1 MTQETKQI
9 FSIRKFK
16 TGTHSALLAKYGI
29 ALATTAAL
37 MSAGIASADEVT
49 QPQAQPATTVA
60 TPKTNQADV
69 PKTEATMTIPESPEV
84 TSNIPTSVPSNTTQD
99 QAVKA
104 VEDAQTTLKDNVS
117 IAKDTGVVV
126 TEGDTKEVVIDDG
139 TASEKTSEVLTDLN
153 QQDKAVKEATEKQRD
168 NLKAYEETTATH
180 ETVTKEGQESLD
192 KSTAE
197 VDQLMDQAKEA
208 GLLVTETTTDQ
219 TPTYKETKGL
229 TGDALRQ
236 AMSENLALYKQ
247 AIEAG
252 LNIQNK
258 SVADLKAALALYQAN
273 QKAYAE
279 TSASRDK
286 AVTDGKASLS
296 ASAKEVDQLM
306 NQAKE
311 AGLLVTE
318 SITDQT
324 PTYKET
330 KGLTGDAL
338 RKAMTENITLYK
350 AAIEAGIALQN
361 KSVEDLKAAL
371 ALYQANQAAY
381 TQANTAHKDAKSAGV
396 ADLAL
401 ADGRQ
406 NQVVDLA
413 KKNGLAIATKT
424 ETTSPT
430 YAPVAGLEGDALVKA
445 IEENI
450 TKYKKAVAD
459 AVGKEDKSTN
469 DAKAKLEAYLKE
481 LADYQAGKGT
491 QSGIKWTDNT
501 TVEAGTAQKMTGDEP
516 AVSWGNLKT
525 AAADAIQSLDR
536 NQNTDAKFDNI
547 FKINGTGTVIIKNTT
562 NGDVTLK
569 ISNIKAWTAENT
581 YLAVWGAKDGG
592 IAWGVFATTHG
603 TVTGGAGEGATGGNI
618 GATGAILA
626 AVKSYDYEV
635 STSNAVSTVTFND
648 IDNNQTV
655 TLNGLDDS
663 KLVKGRNVTQSGNS
677 YSAGAGD
684 VSQASG
690 GVIDSNGIQF
700 NLTDAK
706 TVTFSGSHYLP
717 GYINTSIVAG
727 IFGVASE
734 VPKEPKKPNLEVT
747 KTDVAIPEAPQTP
760 KPITVAVKKATV
772 GAPKA
777 GDKPVPPTVA
787 VEKVT
792 VTAPDAPEAPQPVEV
807 DVHYYKMTTTP
818 TPETPQPTPT
828 TPVQPASVLPYTGE
842 ASSSLAVLGG
852 FILAGLG
859 LIGVR
864 KRKED

>member
-1 MTQETKQI
+1 MNQETKQI

-29 ALATTAAL
+29 ALAAAIVL
-37 MSAGIASADEVT
+37 MGAATVSADET
-49 QPQAQPATTVA
+49 IATPAQTATEVVAPATPKVA
-60 TPKTNQADV
+60 TPETTPVQV
-69 PKTEATMTIPESPEV
+69 QPEV
-84 TSNIPTSVPSNTTQD
+84 KSDIPTAVPANTPQE
-99 QAVKA
+99 QAVNA
-104 VEDAQTTLKDNVS
+104 VNGAQTTLKDSVS
-117 IAKDTGVVV
+117 SAKEAGVIVK
-126 TEGDTKEVVIDDG
+126 EGDTKEVVINDG
-139 TASEKTSEVLTDLN
+139 NAVETTNKVLTDLN
-153 QQDKAVKEATEKQRD
+153 KQDQAVKEAQAKQEA
-168 NLKAYEETTATH
+168 NQKAYEET
-180 ETVTKEGQESLD
+180 S
-192 KSTAE
+192 
-197 VDQLMDQAKEA
+197 
-208 GLLVTETTTDQ
+208 
-219 TPTYKETKGL
+219 
-229 TGDALRQ
+229 
-236 AMSENLALYKQ
+236 
-247 AIEAG
+247 
-252 LNIQNK
+252 
-258 SVADLKAALALYQAN
+258 AN
-273 QKAYAE
+273 RE
-279 TSASRDK
+279 K
-286 AVTDGKASLS
+286 AVKDGQSSLS
-296 ASAKEVDQLM
+296 ASTKEVDQLM
-306 NQAKE
+306 EQAKK
-311 AGLLVTE
+311 AGLLVTGTT
-318 SITDQT
+318 TDKT
-324 PTYKET
+324 PNYKET

-338 RKAMTENITLYK
+338 RKAIAENVTLYK

-361 KSVEDLKAAL
+361 KSVEDLKRDL
-371 ALYQANQAAY
+371 ALYQANQKAY

-396 ADLAL
+396 ADLEL
-401 ADGRQ
+401 ANGRQ

-413 KKNGLAIATKT
+413 KKNGVAIATKT

-450 TKYKKAVAD
+450 AKYKKVVAD

-481 LADYQAGKGT
+481 LADYNAGKGT
-491 QSGIKWTDNT
+491 QSGIKWAGNT
-501 TVEAGTAQKMTGDEP
+501 TVEAGTAQKMTGNEP

-536 NQNTDAKFDNI
+536 NQNTDANFDNL
-547 FKINGTGTVIIKNTT
+547 FKINGSGTVIIKNTT

-569 ISNIKAWTAENT
+569 ISNINAWTAENT

-603 TVTGGAGEGATGGNI
+603 TVSAGAGEGATGGNI

-635 STSNAVSTVTFND
+635 STSKEVSTVTFND

-655 TLNGLDDS
+655 SMNGLDGS
-663 KLVKGRNVTQSGNS
+663 KLVKGRNIQQAGNS

-690 GVIDSNGIQF
+690 GVIDSNGVQF
-700 NLTDAK
+700 NFDTARK
-706 TVTFSGSHYLP
+706 VTFSGSHYLP

-747 KTDVAIPEAPQTP
+747 KTDVAVPEAPQAP
-760 KPITVAVKKATV
+760 KPIPVAVKKATV

-792 VTAPDAPEAPQPVEV
+792 VTAPDAPEAPKPVEV

-818 TPETPQPTPT
+818 TPVTPT
-828 TPVQPASVLPYTGE
+828 TPVKPASILPSTGE
-842 ASSSLAVLGG
+842 AGSSLAVLGS

-859 LIGVR
+859 LARAGLR
-864 KRKED
+864 KSKEN

>member
-1 MTQETKQI
+1 MNQETKQI

-16 TGTHSALLAKYGI
+16 TGTHSALLVKYGI
-29 ALATTAAL
+29 VLAAATVL
-37 MSAGIASADEVT
+37 MGAATVSADET
-49 QPQAQPATTVA
+49 TATSAQPATEMVAPAVPKVA
-60 TPKTNQADV
+60 TPENTPVQV
-69 PKTEATMTIPESPEV
+69 QSEV
-84 TSNIPTSVPSNTTQD
+84 KSDIPTAVPANATQE

-104 VEDAQTTLKDNVS
+104 VDGAQATLKNSVS
-117 IAKDTGVVV
+117 SAKEAGVAVK
-126 TEGDTKEVVIDDG
+126 EGDTKEVVINDG
-139 TASEKTSEVLTDLN
+139 NASEKTSEVLTDLN
-153 QQDKAVKEATEKQRD
+153 KQDQAVKEAQAKQEA
-168 NLKAYEETTATH
+168 NQKAYEETSANR
-180 ETVTKEGQESLD
+180 EKAVKDGQSSLSASTK
-192 KSTAE
+192 E
-197 VDQLMDQAKEA
+197 VDQLMEQAKKA
-208 GLLVTETTTDQ
+208 GLLVTETTTDK
-219 TPTYKETKGL
+219 TP
-229 TGDALRQ
+229 
-236 AMSENLALYKQ
+236 N
-247 AIEAG
+247 
-252 LNIQNK
+252 
-258 SVADLKAALALYQAN
+258 
-273 QKAYAE
+273 
-279 TSASRDK
+279 
-286 AVTDGKASLS
+286 
-296 ASAKEVDQLM
+296 
-306 NQAKE
+306 
-311 AGLLVTE
+311 
-318 SITDQT
+318 
-324 PTYKET
+324 YKET

-338 RKAMTENITLYK
+338 RKAMAENVTLYK

-361 KSVEDLKAAL
+361 KSVEDLKQTL
-371 ALYQANQAAY
+371 ALYQANQKAY

-396 ADLAL
+396 ADLEL
-401 ADGRQ
+401 ANGRQ

-413 KKNGLAIATKT
+413 KKNGVAIATKT

-450 TKYKKAVAD
+450 AKYKKVVAD

-481 LADYQAGKGT
+481 LADYNAGKGT
-491 QSGIKWTDNT
+491 QSGIKWAGNT
-501 TVEAGTAQKMTGDEP
+501 TVEAGTAQKMTGNEP

-536 NQNTDAKFDNI
+536 NQNTDANFDNL
-547 FKINGTGTVIIKNTT
+547 FKINGSGTVIIKNTT

-569 ISNIKAWTAENT
+569 ISNINAWTAENT

-603 TVTGGAGEGATGGNI
+603 TVSAGAGEGATGGNI

-635 STSNAVSTVTFND
+635 STNKEVSTVTFND

-655 TLNGLDDS
+655 TLNGLDGS
-663 KLVKGRNVTQSGNS
+663 KLVKGRNINQAGNS

-690 GVIDSNGIQF
+690 GVIDSNGVQF
-700 NLTDAK
+700 NFDTARK
-706 TVTFSGSHYLP
+706 VTFSGSHYLP

-747 KTDVAIPEAPQTP
+747 KTDVAVPEAPQAP
-760 KPITVAVKKATV
+760 KPIPVAVKKATV
-772 GAPKA
+772 EAPKA

-792 VTAPDAPEAPQPVEV
+792 VTAPDAPEAPKPVEV

-818 TPETPQPTPT
+818 TPKAPAPKTSASVT
-828 TPVQPASVLPYTGE
+828 PASVLPSTGE
-842 ASSSLAVLGG
+842 EGSMLAVLGG
-852 FILAGLG
+852 ALLTGLSLVG
-859 LIGVR
+859 LR
-864 KRKED
+864 KRKEN

>member
-1 MTQETKQI
+1 MNQETKQI

-29 ALATTAAL
+29 ALAAAIVL
-37 MSAGIASADEVT
+37 MGAATVSADET
-49 QPQAQPATTVA
+49 TATPAQPATEVVAPATPKVA
-60 TPKTNQADV
+60 TPETTPVQV
-69 PKTEATMTIPESPEV
+69 QPEV
-84 TSNIPTSVPSNTTQD
+84 KSDIPTAVPANTPQE
-99 QAVKA
+99 QAVSA
-104 VEDAQTTLKDNVS
+104 VNGAQTTLKDSVS
-117 IAKDTGVVV
+117 SAKEAGVIVK
-126 TEGDTKEVVIDDG
+126 EGDTKEVVINDG
-139 TASEKTSEVLTDLN
+139 NAVEKTNEVLKDLN
-153 QQDKAVKEATEKQRD
+153 QQDKAVKEAQAKQEA
-168 NLKAYEETTATH
+168 NQKAYEET
-180 ETVTKEGQESLD
+180 S
-192 KSTAE
+192 
-197 VDQLMDQAKEA
+197 
-208 GLLVTETTTDQ
+208 
-219 TPTYKETKGL
+219 
-229 TGDALRQ
+229 
-236 AMSENLALYKQ
+236 
-247 AIEAG
+247 
-252 LNIQNK
+252 
-258 SVADLKAALALYQAN
+258 AN
-273 QKAYAE
+273 RE
-279 TSASRDK
+279 K
-286 AVTDGKASLS
+286 AVKDGQSSLS
-296 ASAKEVDQLM
+296 ASTKEVDQLM
-306 NQAKE
+306 EQAKK
-311 AGLLVTE
+311 AGLLVTGTT
-318 SITDQT
+318 TDKT
-324 PTYKET
+324 PNYKET

-338 RKAMTENITLYK
+338 RKAMAENVTLYK

-361 KSVEDLKAAL
+361 KSVEDLKRDL
-371 ALYQANQAAY
+371 ALYQANQKAY

-396 ADLAL
+396 ADLEL
-401 ADGRQ
+401 ANGRQ

-413 KKNGLAIATKT
+413 KKNGVAIATKT

-430 YAPVAGLEGDALVKA
+430 YAPVAELEGDALVKA

-450 TKYKKAVAD
+450 AKYKKVVAD

-481 LADYQAGKGT
+481 LADYNAGKGT
-491 QSGIKWTDNT
+491 QSGIKWAGNT
-501 TVEAGTAQKMTGDEP
+501 TVEAGTAQKMTGNEP

-536 NQNTDAKFDNI
+536 NQNTDANFDNL
-547 FKINGTGTVIIKNTT
+547 FKINGSGTVIIKNTT

-569 ISNIKAWTAENT
+569 ISNINAWTAENT

-603 TVTGGAGEGATGGNI
+603 TVSAGAGEGATGGNI

-635 STSNAVSTVTFND
+635 STSKEVSTVTFND

-655 TLNGLDDS
+655 TLNGLDGS
-663 KLVKGRNVTQSGNS
+663 KLVKGRNINQAGNS

-690 GVIDSNGIQF
+690 GVIDSNGVQF
-700 NLTDAK
+700 NFDTARK
-706 TVTFSGSHYLP
+706 VTFSGSHYLP

-734 VPKEPKKPNLEVT
+734 VPKEPKKPSLEVT
-747 KTDVAIPEAPQTP
+747 KTDVAVPEAPQAP

-772 GAPKA
+772 GAPRA
-777 GDKPVPPTVA
+777 GEKPVPPTVA

-792 VTAPDAPEAPQPVEV
+792 VVAPDAPEAPKPVEV

-818 TPETPQPTPT
+818 TPVTPT
-828 TPVQPASVLPYTGE
+828 TPVKPASILPSTGE
-842 ASSSLAVLGG
+842 AGSSLAVLGS

-859 LIGVR
+859 LAGVR

>member
-1 MTQETKQI
+1 MNQETKQI

-29 ALATTAAL
+29 ALAAAIVL
-37 MSAGIASADEVT
+37 MGAATVSADET
-49 QPQAQPATTVA
+49 TATPAQPATEVVAPATPKVA
-60 TPKTNQADV
+60 TPETTPVQV
-69 PKTEATMTIPESPEV
+69 QPEV
-84 TSNIPTSVPSNTTQD
+84 KSDIPTAVPANTPQE
-99 QAVKA
+99 QAVNA
-104 VEDAQTTLKDNVS
+104 VNGAQTTLKDSVS
-117 IAKDTGVVV
+117 SAKEAGVIVK
-126 TEGDTKEVVIDDG
+126 EGDTKEVVINDG
-139 TASEKTSEVLTDLN
+139 NAVEKTNEVLKDLN
-153 QQDKAVKEATEKQRD
+153 QQDKAVKEAQAKQEA
-168 NLKAYEETTATH
+168 NQKAYEET
-180 ETVTKEGQESLD
+180 S
-192 KSTAE
+192 
-197 VDQLMDQAKEA
+197 
-208 GLLVTETTTDQ
+208 
-219 TPTYKETKGL
+219 
-229 TGDALRQ
+229 
-236 AMSENLALYKQ
+236 
-247 AIEAG
+247 
-252 LNIQNK
+252 
-258 SVADLKAALALYQAN
+258 AN
-273 QKAYAE
+273 RE
-279 TSASRDK
+279 K
-286 AVTDGKASLS
+286 AVKDGQSSLS
-296 ASAKEVDQLM
+296 ASTKEVDQLM
-306 NQAKE
+306 EQAKK
-311 AGLLVTE
+311 AGLLVTGTT
-318 SITDQT
+318 TDKT
-324 PTYKET
+324 PNYKET

-338 RKAMTENITLYK
+338 RKAMAENVTLYK

-361 KSVEDLKAAL
+361 KSVEDLKRDL
-371 ALYQANQAAY
+371 ALYQANQKAY

-396 ADLAL
+396 ADLEL
-401 ADGRQ
+401 ANGRQ

-413 KKNGLAIATKT
+413 KKNGVAIATKT

-445 IEENI
+445 IKENI
-450 TKYKKAVAD
+450 AKYKKVVAD

-491 QSGIKWTDNT
+491 QSGIKWAGNT
-501 TVEAGTAQKMTGDEP
+501 TVEAGTAQKMTGNEP

-536 NQNTDAKFDNI
+536 NQNTDANFDNL
-547 FKINGTGTVIIKNTT
+547 FKINGSGTVIIKNTT

-569 ISNIKAWTAENT
+569 ISNINAWTAENT

-603 TVTGGAGEGATGGNI
+603 TVSAGAGEGATGGNI

-635 STSNAVSTVTFND
+635 STSKEVSTVTFND

-655 TLNGLDDS
+655 SMNGLDGS
-663 KLVKGRNVTQSGNS
+663 KLVKGRNIQQAGNS

-690 GVIDSNGIQF
+690 GVIDSNGVQF
-700 NLTDAK
+700 NFDTARK
-706 TVTFSGSHYLP
+706 VTFSGSHYLP

-734 VPKEPKKPNLEVT
+734 VPKEPKKPSLEVT
-747 KTDVAIPEAPQTP
+747 KTDVAVPEAPQAP

-772 GAPKA
+772 GAPRA
-777 GDKPVPPTVA
+777 GEKPVPPTVA

-792 VTAPDAPEAPQPVEV
+792 VAAPDAPEAPKPVEV

-818 TPETPQPTPT
+818 TPVTPT
-828 TPVQPASVLPYTGE
+828 TPVKPASMLPSTGE
-842 ASSSLAVLGG
+842 AGSSLAVLGS

-859 LIGVR
+859 LAGVR

>member
-1 MTQETKQI
+1 MNQETKQI

-16 TGTHSALLAKYGI
+16 TGTYSALLAKYGI
-29 ALATTAAL
+29 ALAAATVL
-37 MSAGIASADEVT
+37 MGAATVSADETTATPVE
-49 QPQAQPATTVA
+49 PATELVAPAAPKVA
-60 TPKTNQADV
+60 TPENTPVQV
-69 PKTEATMTIPESPEV
+69 QSEV
-84 TSNIPTSVPSNTTQD
+84 KSDIPTAVPANATQE

-104 VEDAQTTLKDNVS
+104 VDGAQATLKDSVS
-117 IAKDTGVVV
+117 SAKEAGVAVK
-126 TEGDTKEVVIDDG
+126 EGDTKEVVINDG
-139 TASEKTSEVLTDLN
+139 NASEKTSEVLTDLN
-153 QQDKAVKEATEKQRD
+153 KQDQAVKEAQAKQEA
-168 NLKAYEETTATH
+168 NQKAYEETSANR
-180 ETVTKEGQESLD
+180 EKAVKDGQSSLSASTK
-192 KSTAE
+192 E
-197 VDQLMDQAKEA
+197 VDQLMEQAKKA
-208 GLLVTETTTDQ
+208 GLLVTETTTDK
-219 TPTYKETKGL
+219 TP
-229 TGDALRQ
+229 
-236 AMSENLALYKQ
+236 N
-247 AIEAG
+247 
-252 LNIQNK
+252 
-258 SVADLKAALALYQAN
+258 
-273 QKAYAE
+273 
-279 TSASRDK
+279 
-286 AVTDGKASLS
+286 
-296 ASAKEVDQLM
+296 
-306 NQAKE
+306 
-311 AGLLVTE
+311 
-318 SITDQT
+318 
-324 PTYKET
+324 YKET

-338 RKAMTENITLYK
+338 RKAMAENVTLYK

-361 KSVEDLKAAL
+361 KSVEDLKQTL
-371 ALYQANQAAY
+371 ALYQANQKAY

-396 ADLAL
+396 ADLEL
-401 ADGRQ
+401 ANGRQ

-413 KKNGLAIATKT
+413 KKNGVAIATKT
-424 ETTSPT
+424 ETTSPI

-450 TKYKKAVAD
+450 AKYKKAVAD

-481 LADYQAGKGT
+481 LADYNAGKGT
-491 QSGIKWTDNT
+491 QSGIKWAGNT
-501 TVEAGTAQKMTGDEP
+501 TVEAGTAQKMTGNEP

-536 NQNTDAKFDNI
+536 NQNTDANFDNL
-547 FKINGTGTVIIKNTT
+547 FKINGSGTVIIKNTT

-569 ISNIKAWTAENT
+569 ISNINAWTAENT

-603 TVTGGAGEGATGGNI
+603 TVSAGAGEGATGGNI

-635 STSNAVSTVTFND
+635 STSKEVSTVTFND

-655 TLNGLDDS
+655 TLNGLDGS
-663 KLVKGRNVTQSGNS
+663 KLVKGRNINQAGNS

-690 GVIDSNGIQF
+690 GIIDSNGVQF
-700 NLTDAK
+700 NFDTARK
-706 TVTFSGSHYLP
+706 VTFSGSHYLP

-747 KTDVAIPEAPQTP
+747 KTDVAVPEAPQAP

-787 VEKVT
+787 VEKIT
-792 VTAPDAPEAPQPVEV
+792 VTAPDAPEAPKPVEV

-818 TPETPQPTPT
+818 TPEAPAPK
-828 TPVQPASVLPYTGE
+828 TPVAQASVLPSTGE
-842 ASSSLAVLGG
+842 KGSVLAVVGG
-852 FILAGLG
+852 ALLAGLS
-859 LIGVR
+859 LIGLR
-864 KRKED
+864 KRKEN

>member
-1 MTQETKQI
+1 MKNNNVVGHGY
-9 FSIRKFK
+9 FRKNK
-16 TGTHSALLAKYGI
+16 AYGLVCGI
-29 ALATTAAL
+29 ALTGAL
-37 MSAGIASADEVT
+37 VFAGQTHADEVT
-49 QPQAQPATTVA
+49 TPQTQPATEQVA
-60 TPKTNQADV
+60 PAAEQVQAPV
-69 PKTEATMTIPESPEV
+69 QEQPAV
-84 TSNIPTSVPSNTTQD
+84 TSDIATSVPSNTTQE

-104 VEDAQTTLKDNVS
+104 VDDAQATLKDNVNT
-117 IAKDTGVVV
+117 AKDAGVVV
-126 TEGDTKEVVIDDG
+126 KEGDTKEVVINDG
-139 TASEKTSEVLTDLN
+139 NASEKTSAVLTDLN
-153 QQDKAVKEATEKQRD
+153 KQDQAVKEAQAKQEA
-168 NLKAYEETTATH
+168 NQKAYEETRDEH
-180 ETVTKEGQESLD
+180 EVTVQMGQEALD
-192 KSTAE
+192 ESTAE
-197 VDQLMDQAKEA
+197 VDKLMEQAQKAGLLVTEHVTDHVPDYKETKGLTGDELRKAMAENLDLYREAVELGLTIQAKSVDDLKKSIALYKANQKAYEETSANREKAVKDGRSSLSASTKEVDQLMEQAKKA
-208 GLLVTETTTDQ
+208 GLLVTETTTDK
-219 TPTYKETKGL
+219 TP
-229 TGDALRQ
+229 
-236 AMSENLALYKQ
+236 N
-247 AIEAG
+247 
-252 LNIQNK
+252 
-258 SVADLKAALALYQAN
+258 
-273 QKAYAE
+273 
-279 TSASRDK
+279 
-286 AVTDGKASLS
+286 
-296 ASAKEVDQLM
+296 
-306 NQAKE
+306 
-311 AGLLVTE
+311 
-318 SITDQT
+318 
-324 PTYKET
+324 YKET

-338 RKAMTENITLYK
+338 RKAMAENVTLYK
-350 AAIEAGIALQN
+350 EAIEAGIALQN
-361 KSVEDLKAAL
+361 KSVEDLKQAL
-371 ALYQANQAAY
+371 ALYQANQKAY

-396 ADLAL
+396 ADLEL
-401 ADGRQ
+401 ANGRQ

-413 KKNGLAIATKT
+413 KKNGVAIATKT

-430 YAPVAGLEGDALVKA
+430 YAPVAGLEGDALLKA

-450 TKYKKAVAD
+450 AKYKKAVAD

-491 QSGIKWTDNT
+491 QSGVKWAGNT
-501 TVEAGTAQKMTGDEP
+501 SVVAGTAQKMTGNEP

-536 NQNTDAKFDNI
+536 NQNTDAKFDNL
-547 FKINGTGTVIIKNTT
+547 FKINGSGTVIIKNTT

-635 STSNAVSTVTFND
+635 STSKEVSTVTFND
-648 IDNNQTV
+648 IDNQQTV
-655 TLNGLDDS
+655 TMNGLDGS
-663 KLVKGRNVTQSGNS
+663 KLVKGRNIQQSGNN
-677 YSAGAGD
+677 YSAGPGD

-690 GVIDSNGIQF
+690 GKIDSNGVQF
-700 NLTDAK
+700 NFDTARK
-706 TVTFSGSHYLP
+706 VTFSGSHYLP

-747 KTDVAIPEAPQTP
+747 KTDVAVPEAPQAP
-760 KPITVAVKKATV
+760 KPITVAVKKATI

-792 VTAPDAPEAPQPVEV
+792 VTAPDAPEAPKPVEV

-818 TPETPQPTPT
+818 TPVTPT
-828 TPVQPASVLPYTGE
+828 TPVKSAGMLPSTGE
-842 ASSSLAVLGG
+842 AGSVLNLLGG
-852 FILAGLG
+852 MILSGLG
-859 LIGVR
+859 LAGVR

>member
-1 MTQETKQI
+1 MNQETKQI

-16 TGTHSALLAKYGI
+16 TGTYSALLAKYGI
-29 ALATTAAL
+29 ALAAATVL
-37 MSAGIASADEVT
+37 MGAATVSADETTATPV
-49 QPQAQPATTVA
+49 QPATELVAPAAPKVA
-60 TPKTNQADV
+60 TPENTPVQV
-69 PKTEATMTIPESPEV
+69 QSEV
-84 TSNIPTSVPSNTTQD
+84 KSDIPTAVPANATQE

-104 VEDAQTTLKDNVS
+104 VDGAQATLKDSVS
-117 IAKDTGVVV
+117 SAKEAGVAVK
-126 TEGDTKEVVIDDG
+126 EGDTKEVVINDG
-139 TASEKTSEVLTDLN
+139 NASEKTSEVLTDLN
-153 QQDKAVKEATEKQRD
+153 KQDQAVKEAQAKQEA
-168 NLKAYEETTATH
+168 NQKAYEETSANR
-180 ETVTKEGQESLD
+180 EKAVKDGQSSLSASTK
-192 KSTAE
+192 E
-197 VDQLMDQAKEA
+197 VDQLMEQAKKA
-208 GLLVTETTTDQ
+208 GLLVTETTTDK
-219 TPTYKETKGL
+219 TP
-229 TGDALRQ
+229 
-236 AMSENLALYKQ
+236 N
-247 AIEAG
+247 
-252 LNIQNK
+252 
-258 SVADLKAALALYQAN
+258 
-273 QKAYAE
+273 
-279 TSASRDK
+279 
-286 AVTDGKASLS
+286 
-296 ASAKEVDQLM
+296 
-306 NQAKE
+306 
-311 AGLLVTE
+311 
-318 SITDQT
+318 
-324 PTYKET
+324 YKET

-338 RKAMTENITLYK
+338 RKAMAENVTLYK

-361 KSVEDLKAAL
+361 KSVEDLKQTL
-371 ALYQANQAAY
+371 ALYQANQKAY

-396 ADLAL
+396 ADLEL
-401 ADGRQ
+401 ANGRQ

-413 KKNGLAIATKT
+413 KKNGVAIATKT
-424 ETTSPT
+424 ETTSPI

-450 TKYKKAVAD
+450 AKYKKAVAD

-481 LADYQAGKGT
+481 LADYNAGKGT
-491 QSGIKWTDNT
+491 QSGIKWAGNT
-501 TVEAGTAQKMTGDEP
+501 TVEAGTAQKMTGNEP

-536 NQNTDAKFDNI
+536 NQNTDANFDNL
-547 FKINGTGTVIIKNTT
+547 FKINGSGTVIIKNTT

-569 ISNIKAWTAENT
+569 ISNINAWTAENT

-603 TVTGGAGEGATGGNI
+603 TVSAGAGEGATGGNI

-635 STSNAVSTVTFND
+635 STSKEVSTVTFND

-655 TLNGLDDS
+655 TLNGLDGS
-663 KLVKGRNVTQSGNS
+663 KLVKGRNINQAGNS

-690 GVIDSNGIQF
+690 GIIDSNGVQF
-700 NLTDAK
+700 NFDTARK
-706 TVTFSGSHYLP
+706 VTFSGSHYLP

-747 KTDVAIPEAPQTP
+747 KTDVAVPEAPQAP

-787 VEKVT
+787 VEKIT
-792 VTAPDAPEAPQPVEV
+792 VTAPDAPEAPKPVEV

-818 TPETPQPTPT
+818 TPEAPAPK
-828 TPVQPASVLPYTGE
+828 TPVAQASVLPSTGE
-842 ASSSLAVLGG
+842 KGSVLAVVGG
-852 FILAGLG
+852 ALLAGLS
-859 LIGVR
+859 LIGLR
-864 KRKED
+864 KRKEN

>member
-1 MTQETKQI
+1 MNQETKQI

-16 TGTHSALLAKYGI
+16 TGTYSALLAKYGI
-29 ALATTAAL
+29 ALAAATVL
-37 MSAGIASADEVT
+37 MGAATVSADETTATPV
-49 QPQAQPATTVA
+49 QPATELVAPAAPKVA
-60 TPKTNQADV
+60 TPENTPVQV
-69 PKTEATMTIPESPEV
+69 QSEV
-84 TSNIPTSVPSNTTQD
+84 KSDIPTAVPANATQE

-104 VEDAQTTLKDNVS
+104 VDGAQATLKDSVS
-117 IAKDTGVVV
+117 SAKEAGVAVK
-126 TEGDTKEVVIDDG
+126 EGDTKEVVINDG
-139 TASEKTSEVLTDLN
+139 NASEKTSEVLTDLN
-153 QQDKAVKEATEKQRD
+153 KQDQAVKEAQAKQEA
-168 NLKAYEETTATH
+168 NQKAYEET
-180 ETVTKEGQESLD
+180 S
-192 KSTAE
+192 
-197 VDQLMDQAKEA
+197 
-208 GLLVTETTTDQ
+208 
-219 TPTYKETKGL
+219 
-229 TGDALRQ
+229 
-236 AMSENLALYKQ
+236 
-247 AIEAG
+247 
-252 LNIQNK
+252 
-258 SVADLKAALALYQAN
+258 AN
-273 QKAYAE
+273 RE
-279 TSASRDK
+279 K
-286 AVTDGKASLS
+286 AVKDGQSSLS
-296 ASAKEVDQLM
+296 ASTKEVDQLM
-306 NQAKE
+306 EQAKK
-311 AGLLVTE
+311 AGLLVTGTT
-318 SITDQT
+318 TDKT
-324 PTYKET
+324 PNYKET

-338 RKAMTENITLYK
+338 RKAMAENVTLYK

-361 KSVEDLKAAL
+361 KSVEDLKQTL
-371 ALYQANQAAY
+371 ALYQANQKAY

-396 ADLAL
+396 ADLEL
-401 ADGRQ
+401 ANGRQ

-413 KKNGLAIATKT
+413 KKNGVAIATKT

-450 TKYKKAVAD
+450 AKYKKVVAD

-481 LADYQAGKGT
+481 LADYNAGKGT
-491 QSGIKWTDNT
+491 QSGIKWAGNT
-501 TVEAGTAQKMTGDEP
+501 TVEAGTAQKMTGNEP

-536 NQNTDAKFDNI
+536 NQNTDANFDNL
-547 FKINGTGTVIIKNTT
+547 FKINGSGTVIIKNTT

-569 ISNIKAWTAENT
+569 ISNINAWTAENT

-603 TVTGGAGEGATGGNI
+603 TVSVGAGEGATGGNI

-635 STSNAVSTVTFND
+635 STSKEVSTVTFND
-648 IDNNQTV
+648 IDNQQTV
-655 TLNGLDDS
+655 SMNGLDGS
-663 KLVKGRNVTQSGNS
+663 KLVKGRNIQQSGNS
-677 YSAGAGD
+677 YSAGPGD

-690 GVIDSNGIQF
+690 GIIDSNGVQF
-700 NLTDAK
+700 NFDTAK
-706 TVTFSGSHYLP
+706 KVTFSGSHYLP

-747 KTDVAIPEAPQTP
+747 KTDVAVPEAPQAP

-792 VTAPDAPEAPQPVEV
+792 VTAPDAPEAPKPVEV

-818 TPETPQPTPT
+818 TPEAPAPK
-828 TPVQPASVLPYTGE
+828 TPVAQASVLPSTGE
-842 ASSSLAVLGG
+842 KGSVLAVLGG
-852 FILAGLG
+852 ALLTGLS
-859 LIGVR
+859 LIGLR
-864 KRKED
+864 KRKEN

>member
-1 MTQETKQI
+1 MNQETKQI

-29 ALATTAAL
+29 ALAAAIVL
-37 MSAGIASADEVT
+37 MGAATVSADETTATPV
-49 QPQAQPATTVA
+49 QPATELVAPAAPKVATPETTPVQAQP
-60 TPKTNQADV
+60 
-69 PKTEATMTIPESPEV
+69 EV
-84 TSNIPTSVPSNTTQD
+84 KSDIPTAVPANATQD

-104 VEDAQTTLKDNVS
+104 VDGAQATLKDSVS
-117 IAKDTGVVV
+117 SAKEAGVAVK
-126 TEGDTKEVVIDDG
+126 EGDTKEVVINDG
-139 TASEKTSEVLTDLN
+139 NASEKTSEVLTDLN
-153 QQDKAVKEATEKQRD
+153 KQDQAVKEAQAKQEA
-168 NLKAYEETTATH
+168 NQKAYEET
-180 ETVTKEGQESLD
+180 S
-192 KSTAE
+192 
-197 VDQLMDQAKEA
+197 
-208 GLLVTETTTDQ
+208 
-219 TPTYKETKGL
+219 
-229 TGDALRQ
+229 
-236 AMSENLALYKQ
+236 
-247 AIEAG
+247 
-252 LNIQNK
+252 
-258 SVADLKAALALYQAN
+258 AN
-273 QKAYAE
+273 RE
-279 TSASRDK
+279 K
-286 AVTDGKASLS
+286 AVKDGQSSLS
-296 ASAKEVDQLM
+296 ASTKEVDQLM
-306 NQAKE
+306 EQAKK

-318 SITDQT
+318 STTDKT
-324 PTYKET
+324 PGYKDT

-338 RKAMTENITLYK
+338 RKVMAENVALYK
-350 AAIEAGIALQN
+350 EAIEAGIALQN
-361 KSVEDLKAAL
+361 KSVEDLKRDL
-371 ALYQANQAAY
+371 ALYQANQKAY

-396 ADLAL
+396 ADLEL
-401 ADGRQ
+401 ANGRQ

-413 KKNGLAIATKT
+413 KKNGVAIATKT

-450 TKYKKAVAD
+450 AKYKKVVAD

-481 LADYQAGKGT
+481 LADYNAGKGT
-491 QSGIKWTDNT
+491 QSGIKWAGNT
-501 TVEAGTAQKMTGDEP
+501 TVEAGTAQKMTGNEP

-536 NQNTDAKFDNI
+536 NQNTDANFDNL
-547 FKINGTGTVIIKNTT
+547 FKINGSGTVIIKNTT

-569 ISNIKAWTAENT
+569 ISNINAWTAENT

-603 TVTGGAGEGATGGNI
+603 TVSAGAGEGATGGNI

-635 STSNAVSTVTFND
+635 STSKEVSTVTFND

-655 TLNGLDDS
+655 TLNGLDGS
-663 KLVKGRNVTQSGNS
+663 KLVKGRNINQVGNS

-690 GVIDSNGIQF
+690 GVIDSNGVQF
-700 NLTDAK
+700 NFNDAK
-706 TVTFSGSHYLP
+706 KVTFSGSHYLP

-734 VPKEPKKPNLEVT
+734 VPKEPKKPSLEVT
-747 KTDVAIPEAPQTP
+747 KTDVAVPEAPQAP

-772 GAPKA
+772 GAPRA
-777 GDKPVPPTVA
+777 GEKPVPLTVA

-792 VTAPDAPEAPQPVEV
+792 VTAPDAPEAPKPVEV

-818 TPETPQPTPT
+818 TSVTPT
-828 TPVQPASVLPYTGE
+828 TPVKPASMLPSTGE
-842 ASSSLAVLGG
+842 AGSSLAVLGS

-859 LIGVR
+859 LAGVR